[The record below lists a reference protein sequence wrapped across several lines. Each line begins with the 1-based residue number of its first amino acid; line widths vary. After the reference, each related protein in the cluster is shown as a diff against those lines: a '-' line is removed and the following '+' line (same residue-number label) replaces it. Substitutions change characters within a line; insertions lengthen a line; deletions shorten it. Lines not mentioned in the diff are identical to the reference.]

1 MDKVDKSLLGADL
14 VAARRALRESTDEMI
29 NATYEVGW
37 TLSDPYFRALVE
49 IAGEASRASEKFA
62 PFNSPHQGWAVIRE
76 ELDELWEHVRA
87 NTGADSAARVEAVQ
101 IAAMA
106 LRYAADLADYEV
118 RRDG

>member
-14 VAARRALRESTDEMI
+14 VAARRALRESTDEMT

-62 PFNSPHQGWAVIRE
+62 SFNSPHEGWAVIRE
-76 ELDELWEHVRA
+76 EIDELWDHVKA
-87 NTGADSAARVEAVQ
+87 NTGTNHEARVEAVQ

-106 LRYAADLADYEV
+106 LRYAADLTDHEV
-118 RRDG
+118 RSDG